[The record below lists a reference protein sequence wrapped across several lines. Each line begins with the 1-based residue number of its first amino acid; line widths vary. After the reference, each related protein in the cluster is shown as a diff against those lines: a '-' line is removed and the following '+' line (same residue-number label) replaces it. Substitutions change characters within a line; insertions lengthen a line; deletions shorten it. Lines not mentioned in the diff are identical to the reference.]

1 MLILRF
7 ALGDRSFGIAA
18 SLVREIL
25 PVCRLRSVPL
35 APPYIAGD
43 FLLRGVACPVL
54 DLRRWLDGEPTRV
67 DLATRMILLDWA
79 GAAASGPLA
88 VLGERVRDVVEV
100 PATAVMPPAVGRA
113 EELVLAG
120 TVVIDG
126 TIVGLLDPATLV
138 DGELAGVLYARA
150 GA

>member
-1 MLILRF
+1 MANGLPRRHV
-7 ALGDRSFGIAA
+7 LGLS
-18 SLVREIL
+18 
-25 PVCRLRSVPL
+25 
-35 APPYIAGD
+35 
-43 FLLRGVACPVL
+43 
-54 DLRRWLDGEPTRV
+54 
-67 DLATRMILLDWA
+67 
-79 GAAASGPLA
+79 AAAMLA
-88 VLGERVRDVVEV
+88 
-100 PATAVMPPAVGRA
+100 PAVGRA